1 MTLTKRE
8 GSLLRDS
15 KTMFIR
21 SIMLA
26 LRSPEAVAVALL
38 VPAALMV
45 VFVYVFGGAM
55 DVGYGIS
62 VVNFIVPG
70 IILQTVGQGVPAVT
84 VRLNNDMTKGVVDRF
99 RTMPIAKSS
108 ILVGHVLATL
118 VQSLITV
125 AATIGAAL
133 VVGFRPSAGLIDWLI
148 VTGILVL
155 YIIMMAWLA
164 TLTAVHSKDPESAA
178 GLMALVGMLPF
189 LSSGFVPTDTMPTVL
204 RVFAENQPMT
214 PIINTVRALLL
225 GNPIPDGA
233 LRNALLWCVGLTI
246 VFYALAL
253 HIYKRKTMR

>member
-1 MTLTKRE
+1 MLKRE
-8 GSLLRDS
+8 GSLVRDS

-26 LRSPEAVAVALL
+26 LRSPEAIIMALV

-55 DVGYGIS
+55 DVGGMS

-70 IILQTVGQGVPAVT
+70 IILQTIGQGVPAIT

-118 VQSLITV
+118 LQSLITV
-125 AATIGAAL
+125 TATISAAL
-133 VVGFRPSAGLIDWLI
+133 LVGFRPSAGLVDWLI
-148 VTGILVL
+148 VVGILVL
-155 YIIMMAWLA
+155 YINMMAWLA
-164 TLTAVHSKDPESAA
+164 TLTGVHAKDPESAA
-178 GLMALVGMLPF
+178 GLMAFVGMLPF
-189 LSSGFVPTDTMPTVL
+189 ISSGFVPTETMPTAL

-214 PIINTVRALLL
+214 PIINSIRALLL
-225 GNPIPDGA
+225 DQPIPEGT
-233 LRNALLWCVGLTI
+233 LLAAILWSVGLAI
-246 VFYALAL
+246 IFYALAL
-253 HIYKRKTMR
+253 HIYKRKTMH